1 MEVCDMK
8 KSQEF
13 ELRKKCGDLNAICGI
28 RDYVFNDGPA
38 RGVRAF
44 DLDNGGGVRM
54 TVLADRCLDIPYLS
68 FRGYNVGV
76 TGKVGLRSPYLFQEE
91 GGLGFL
97 RQFNAGL
104 LTTGGLTYAGGAD
117 EDGGRVLGLHG
128 IIDNTPADKV
138 GAWADYD
145 GDDKVLKVRGE
156 VREADMFGPN
166 LVLKRL
172 ITLDTERNELHIH
185 DVVENQGYTTQP
197 LMLLYHVNFGWPLVD
212 EGARAYF
219 SAGQIEARTPFA
231 EEGMDKYDLMED
243 AGMGREEQCYFH
255 TDAEPKQSFAMIH
268 NEALG
273 FAAIVHYDEKDL
285 PLLCEWKCMRA
296 GEYALG
302 LEPTTCGV
310 LSRKETREKGMLRTI
325 EPGESRAFDVTIELT
340 DDPARIAEYQARA
353 HRH

>member
-1 MEVCDMK
+1 MK
-8 KSQEF
+8 KSQEY
-13 ELRKKCGDLNAICGI
+13 EIRKKAGDLNALCGI
-28 RDYVFNDGPA
+28 KDYVFNDGPA

-44 DLDNGGGVRM
+44 DLNNGIGIQM
-54 TVLADRCLDIPYLS
+54 TVAADRGLGIPYL
-68 FRGYNVGV
+68 FFKGYNVGV
-76 TGKVGLRSPYLFQEE
+76 TGKVGIRSPYLFREE
-91 GGLGFL
+91 GGIGFL

-104 LTTGGLTYAGGAD
+104 LTTGGLSYAGAAGED
-117 EDGGRVLGLHG
+117 EGRVLGLHG

-156 VREADMFGPN
+156 IREADMFGPN

-172 ITLDTERNELHIH
+172 LTLETEKNELHIH

-197 LMLLYHVNFGWPLVD
+197 LMLLYHTNFGYPLVD

-219 SAGQIEARTPFA
+219 SAKNIEPRSPFA
-231 EEGMDKYDLMED
+231 EENLDKHCIMED
-243 AGMGREEQCYFH
+243 AGMGRDEQCFFL
-255 TDAEPKQSFAMIH
+255 TDDVPGESFAMIH
-268 NEALG
+268 NEKLG
-273 FAAIVHYDEKDL
+273 IAGIVRYDEHQL

-310 LSRKETREKGMLRTI
+310 LSRAQTREKGMLKSI

-340 DDPARIAEYQARA
+340 DDPARIESWKAKANR
-353 HRH
+353 R